1 MTEAQ
6 MPGDDRL
13 QLNVEL
19 KDKSVKDWLLTAEI
33 SLNQLHSAVGMKF
46 GLGDIVRAA
55 LIFAQSHSGKFLE
68 FCIDEKMEE
77 EGLGRPKK

>member
-1 MTEAQ
+1 

-19 KDKSVKDWLLTAEI
+19 KDKSVKEWLLTTETT
-33 SLNQLHSAVGMKF
+33 LNQIHSSTGISF

-55 LIFAQSHSGKFLE
+55 FAFAKSYPGKFIE
-68 FCIDEKMEE
+68 FCVDEKMEE